1 MRYWL
6 VFSLSAAVLLCVC
19 ACGPAP
25 APPSGDGPGIAE
37 PAYPE
42 TMFAPKDM
50 SDAAVYETYGASF
63 PTLAFP
69 KTANAN
75 GGFDLLEAGFPA
87 HWAAESRAADKSLN
101 WHPLADSAR
110 DGELGIFL
118 PLSPRAEGAARIH
131 SAPMEAGPGDVV
143 KFNAWIRPEGAPV
156 RQPAVFVEARVGGEW
171 REVAPV
177 ARVSEVQAMN
187 YAGWIP
193 RGRSCIAPA
202 GTEQVRL
209 VIECATDGT
218 AGTGWHVDDF
228 HCEIVSLR
236 LRMREAAGRERLPDV
251 LLLGTDTLR
260 QSPLG
265 CYGNKTNHTPNT
277 DLLAAEG
284 LLFEKVT
291 TASPWTRPSFGSI
304 FTSLYPSQHKAE
316 LHLSALPQSVETL
329 AEVMQKRG
337 YFTVGFVRTLFDG
350 FVGPGTGFDQGF
362 DVYLYSDDTEELSVM
377 ANAYLD
383 LNGDAL
389 REMTGGGVMIFRHL
403 YEPHAEYINHNPE
416 LVVNRGLLANVE
428 FTFDVLDNKL
438 FRNDPALTNEEDVLF
453 ARKLYDGEAAH
464 MDTRIG
470 ETLLRL
476 RHLGLYD
483 KMNIVFF
490 SDHGESFNE
499 KPGAWCHSTPYETC
513 VGVPLILRFPGVTAP
528 GTRDRETLAHNLDIM
543 PTLLGALGI
552 DTPGGL
558 EGRDLLRP
566 GTPPAAHSISEDRKS
581 GYLTVRGPAM
591 KLAVSGASTPRR
603 DDYESIRDWNLFS
616 EDSPAVYELYNLDAD
631 PFELDDLAASDPE
644 ALQEMKAV
652 LFAHC
657 ARAGIVDRET
667 LAAAAPRQ
675 LSPER
680 VTALLLTVDTGGA
693 PAPGSVHSGEM
704 VELSPEAL
712 EDIRSQGYM

>member
-1 MRYWL
+1 MQYGMKC
-6 VFSLSAAVLLCVC
+6 FLSAAVLLCVC

-25 APPSGDGPGIAE
+25 APPAGNGPDIAE

-69 KTANAN
+69 APANAN
-75 GGFDLLEAGFPA
+75 GGFELLDAGFPA
-87 HWAAESRAADKSLN
+87 DWTAQSGSTDNSPNWRSL
-101 WHPLADSAR
+101 AQSAR
-110 DGELGIFL
+110 SGELGVFL
-118 PLSPRAEGAARIH
+118 PLAPRARGAARIH
-131 SAPMEAGPGDVV
+131 SAPMEAGPGDVI

-156 RQPAVFVEARVGGEW
+156 RQPAIFVEAWTGGEW
-171 REVAPV
+171 RVVTPV
-177 ARVSEVQAMN
+177 ARVSEVQALN

-202 GTEQVRL
+202 GTERVRL
-209 VIECATDGT
+209 VAECATDGPN
-218 AGTGWHVDDF
+218 GSGWHADEF

-236 LRMREAAGRERLPDV
+236 RRAREAAGRGRLADV
-251 LLLGTDTLR
+251 LLLGADTLR

-265 CYGNKTNHTPNT
+265 CYGNTSNHTPNT

-329 AEVMQKRG
+329 AEVMQKHG

-362 DVYLYSDDTEELSVM
+362 DIYLYSDDTEEVSEM

-389 REMTGGGVMIFRHL
+389 REMAGGGVMIFRHL

-416 LVVNRGLLANVE
+416 LVVNRGLIGNVH
-428 FTFDVLDNKL
+428 FSFDILDNRL
-438 FRNDPALTNEEDVLF
+438 FRNDPALANEEDVLF
-453 ARKLYDGEAAH
+453 ARKLYDGEAAY

-483 KMNIVFF
+483 KMNVVFF

-513 VGVPLILRFPGVTAP
+513 VGVPLILRFPGLTAP
-528 GTRDRETLAHNLDIM
+528 GARDRDTLAHNLDIM

-552 DTPGGL
+552 DPPMGL

-566 GTPPAAHSISEDRKS
+566 GTPPAAHSICEDRKS

-631 PFELDDLAASDPE
+631 PFELDDLAGSDPE
-644 ALQEMKAV
+644 NLQELKSV

-657 ARAGIVDRET
+657 ARTGIVDRET
-667 LAAAAPRQ
+667 LAAAAARH

-680 VTALLLTVDTGGA
+680 VAALLLAVDEGGA
-693 PAPGSVHSGEM
+693 PAPESVHSGET

>member
-1 MRYWL
+1 MRNRL
-6 VFSLSAAVLLCVC
+6 CFALSIAALPCLCG
-19 ACGPAP
+19 CGPNPGPPP
-25 APPSGDGPGIAE
+25 ANKPGIAE
-37 PAYPE
+37 PAYPS

-50 SDAAVYETYGASF
+50 SDAGVYETYSASF
-63 PTLAFP
+63 PTLSFP
-69 KTANAN
+69 APSNSN
-75 GGFDLLEAGFPA
+75 GGFELLEKGFPA
-87 HWAAESRAADKSLN
+87 GWTAESRATDKSLN
-101 WHPLADSAR
+101 WRPLAESAR
-110 DGELGIFL
+110 NGALGVFL
-118 PLSPRAEGAARIH
+118 PLAPRSEGAARIL

-143 KFNAWIRPEGAPV
+143 KFNAWIRPAGAPV
-156 RQPAVFVEARVGGEW
+156 RQPAVYAEAWTGGEW
-171 REVAPV
+171 RAVAPP

-193 RGRSCIAPA
+193 RGRACIAPA
-202 GTEQVRL
+202 GTERVRL
-209 VIECATDGT
+209 VVECATDG
-218 AGTGWHVDDF
+218 AGGTGWHMDDVQ
-228 HCEIVSLR
+228 CEIVSLR
-236 LRMREAAGRERLPDV
+236 RHARETSGGERLPDV
-251 LLLGTDTLR
+251 LLLGADTLR

-291 TASPWTRPSFGSI
+291 TAAPWTRPSFGSI

-329 AEVMQKRG
+329 AEVMKKRG
-337 YFTVGFVRTLFDG
+337 YFTIGFVRTLFDG

-362 DVYLYSDDTEELSVM
+362 DVYLYSDDTEEVSAM

-383 LNGDAL
+383 LNGDVL
-389 REMTGGGVMIFRHL
+389 RSLSGGGVFIFRHL

-416 LVVNRGLLANVE
+416 LVVNRGLIGNVH
-428 FTFDVLDNKL
+428 FSFDILDNRL
-438 FRNDPALTNEEDVLF
+438 FKNDPALANGEDVLF
-453 ARKLYDGEAAH
+453 ARKLYDGEAAY

-483 KMNIVFF
+483 KMNIVFC

-513 VGVPLILRFPGVTAP
+513 VGVPLILRLPGATVP

-552 DTPGGL
+552 EPPAGM

-566 GTPPAAHSISEDRKS
+566 GPPPAAYSISEERKS
-581 GYLTVRGPAM
+581 GYLTVRGPRM

-603 DDYESIRDWNLFS
+603 DDHESIRDWNLFS
-616 EDSPAVYELYNLDAD
+616 EGSPAVYELYNLDAD
-631 PFELDDLAASDPE
+631 PFELDNLAERDPDT
-644 ALQEMKAV
+644 LQELKAV

-657 ARAGIVDRET
+657 ARTGIVDRDT
-667 LAAAAPRQ
+667 LAAAAPRH
-675 LSPER
+675 LSSER
-680 VTALLLTVDTGGA
+680 AEALLRVVDEGGA
-693 PAPGSVHSGEM
+693 PGPESVHSGEL
-704 VELSPEAL
+704 VDLSPEAL
-712 EDIRSQGYM
+712 EDIKSQGYL